1 MDPLLSKIEALTE
14 PGCYSLTF
22 TLDTGED
29 RAVVVRMRGDEPV
42 LPSAN
47 SFAGWVPG
55 SRIATAAIAVVRALH
70 QARQGG
76 GGSEARLL
84 DIEGGWDV
92 GIGNVVLSPEGAPA
106 CVAHGELAAAE
117 AGAFRC
123 EACGAAARY
132 ERQP

>member
-70 QARQGG
+70 QARQGS

-92 GIGNVVLSPEGAPA
+92 GIGNVVLSAEGAPA
-106 CVAHGELAAAE
+106 CVAHGELAPAE
-117 AGAFRC
+117 AGVFRC

-132 ERQP
+132 DRQP